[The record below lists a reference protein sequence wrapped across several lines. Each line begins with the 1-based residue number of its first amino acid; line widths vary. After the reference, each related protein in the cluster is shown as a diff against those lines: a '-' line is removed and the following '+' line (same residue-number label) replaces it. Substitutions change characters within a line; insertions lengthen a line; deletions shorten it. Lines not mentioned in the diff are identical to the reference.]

1 MLRSPPTDKEA
12 NRPDTV
18 ETAVPSVSAGACGSG
33 YSSANELVGRL
44 SPQSQR
50 QLLGH
55 CQPVRLIQRQ
65 VLQARGAELRHA
77 YFIESGAASLTT
89 RAGESPPVE
98 IPTLGR
104 KDFIGLPLVLGMRIS
119 PHRCIVQA
127 AGQALQLAAEDL
139 VHLIKTNVE
148 LQKLL
153 LGYVQA
159 TLMHSSQLAVCN
171 SRHSLNQRLAGWL
184 LVAMDRLN
192 SNEIALPHRAT
203 ARALAA
209 RCARITAA
217 IDEMEKLGLIRRS
230 RGRIVVIDEAR
241 LEAMSCDCHRVI
253 KSVHERSLSATP
265 NFRIYHS

>member
-18 ETAVPSVSAGACGSG
+18 ETAVPSVSASACGSG

-55 CQPVRLIQRQ
+55 SQPVRLIQRQ

-171 SRHSLNQRLAGWL
+171 SRHSL
-184 LVAMDRLN
+184 
-192 SNEIALPHRAT
+192 IALPHRAT

-217 IDEMEKLGLIRRS
+217 IDEMEQLGLIRRS